1 LSDGP
6 RLVLANLDF
15 EEELRSS
22 YGAGGP
28 ARTLSA
34 AARRA
39 AAGAGARLGVFCRA
53 GDRLWL
59 PAPLDPGALPELDG
73 LPRPV
78 LEHGPPEALA
88 PAAALLA
95 WGEGPRAAA
104 LREGWGI
111 EPPGSGDESPVAL
124 HGPLHDAVWRLPVA
138 RPEVVARVAH
148 RGFCLGLARER
159 GWALPGS
166 CLVAAPGELE
176 ARLAGGGRSDQGA
189 AGAWVVKAPFS
200 AAGRERLVGA
210 GPEVLRDPGV
220 RRRLE
225 GLFARHGSLLL
236 EPWVERTADF
246 GAAGFVTPKA
256 VRLVTV
262 HRQEVGRGGGFRGI
276 LPAGPGGAASG
287 LAPAERDRLETAFHA
302 AAQALRAAGYA
313 GPFGIDAFRW
323 RRPGGGESFHPL
335 CEINPRLTFG
345 LVARALAERATEP
358 DPAAAT
364 PGGGAA
370 ARQPLAP
377 VGGERRLDWS
387 GGVRDRG

>member
-1 LSDGP
+1 MSDGP

-15 EEELRSS
+15 EEELRGRF
-22 YGAGGP
+22 GAGGP

-39 AAGAGARLGVFCRA
+39 AAEAGALLRVFCRA

-59 PAPLDPGALPELDG
+59 AAPLDPGSLPELDG

-104 LREGWGI
+104 LRERWGI
-111 EPPGSGDESPVAL
+111 GPEGPGDEPPAAL
-124 HGPLHDAVWRLPVA
+124 HGPLYDAVWRLPMA
-138 RPEVVARVAH
+138 SPEVVARVAH

-159 GWALPGS
+159 GWALPGAR
-166 CLVAAPGELE
+166 LVSDPGELE
-176 ARLAGGGRSDQGA
+176 ARLS
-189 AGAWVVKAPFS
+189 GAWVVKAPFS

-210 GPEVLRDPGV
+210 GLEALRDPGV

-246 GAAGFVTPKA
+246 GAAGLVTPEA
-256 VRLVTV
+256 ARLVTV
-262 HRQEVGRGGGFRGI
+262 HRQEIGRGGGFRRI
-276 LPAGPGGAASG
+276 LPIGPEGPPSG
-287 LAPAERDRLETAFHA
+287 LAPAERDLLETAFRA
-302 AAQALRAAGYA
+302 AAEALRAAGYA

-345 LVARALAERATEP
+345 LVARALAERAPGP

-364 PGGGAA
+364 PG
-370 ARQPLAP
+370 
-377 VGGERRLDWS
+377 S
-387 GGVRDRG
+387 GRHGT